1 VSQKQSF
8 ERTSAGSGDN
18 DERLNL
24 KRVQHSQE
32 CISALISVQTL
43 QTIYGLSS
51 SNARLLL
58 RSPMIVRFST
68 RSPPLITFASQP
80 SLAFSRSVT
89 SEVTER
95 QVQPLTRRWY

>member
-1 VSQKQSF
+1 VSQKQSV

-58 RSPMIVRFST
+58 RSSMIVRFST
-68 RSPPLITFASQP
+68 AITALNHLCVSTK
-80 SLAFSRSVT
+80 LG
-89 SEVTER
+89 
-95 QVQPLTRRWY
+95 VQPFGD